1 MEKEMKIGEG
11 CSCATSQ
18 TLERTKL
25 SYEQLENVANQV
37 TMQNHEL
44 RKRVQQLDMSN
55 FFKRLDY
62 LWDIIH
68 SDSEYLTEEFKK
80 QAGEEYMEMMAKPEE
95 PEAVK
100 PQEEEPKG
108 E

>member
-1 MEKEMKIGEG
+1 MEKEMKINEG
-11 CSCATSQ
+11 CNCATPQS
-18 TLERTKL
+18 LERPKL

-37 TMQNHEL
+37 TIQNHEL
-44 RKRVQQLDMSN
+44 RKKIQQLDMSN

-95 PEAVK
+95 PETTK
-100 PQEEEPKG
+100 PQEEGPKG